1 MFKKKLTEK
10 TMEISVDIHKVS
22 FSVNLAALSMKEKI
36 SFENCSLF
44 VQWSRGNYKTASS
57 PMEFDIGSGDISAE
71 TGLTEHQFACK
82 HQF

>member
-10 TMEISVDIHKVS
+10 TMEISVVIDKVS

-44 VQWSRGNYKTASS
+44 V
-57 PMEFDIGSGDISAE
+57 
-71 TGLTEHQFACK
+71 
-82 HQF
+82 